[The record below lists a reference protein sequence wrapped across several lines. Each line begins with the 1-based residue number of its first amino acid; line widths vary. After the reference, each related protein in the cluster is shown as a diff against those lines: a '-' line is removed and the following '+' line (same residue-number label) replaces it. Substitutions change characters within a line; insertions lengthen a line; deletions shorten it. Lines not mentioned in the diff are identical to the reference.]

1 VRTVPGTSQL
11 PGFFGPKTLAHTQEA
26 VVARRARNRALADF
40 VASQGATF
48 VPAALGAPSGGTVR
62 LPGGKSESLNQ
73 FFAGAGAGA
82 LAGSIGFASEL
93 GALTI
98 NPALAIPGAVLLIGE
113 LTGLIP
119 SLAGKPKLLDTA
131 QAAQR
136 LLSSPFVPL
145 QLLGQRLAISV
156 KNGVP
161 LSTGNP
167 RLQAQIRQ
175 AIQGTVQTILSQYP
189 LAGSAGSVDTLLNR
203 ALTSQFGPSAT
214 AQLNQVLTR
223 SALLTAPAR
232 QPSARPNLPALPT
245 FTPFQ
250 PGPLSVARLQPAMY
264 GETPGLPAPQPNLPP
279 NTPAPLSRLV
289 NMLHQIEPTTAE
301 QIAGCVALALA
312 GQEELA
318 APCLE
323 HVAVRVVGQGAA
335 NLVASIRKFIS
346 NQFGHGTP
354 LRSRGQQTTNGTRPA
369 PILDQQKPCPEC
381 ERGLSAEQRAQLAR
395 ERAELQKEIQTEQGQ
410 QATKTLDQVQQQL
423 DTLKNLESQPLEQ
436 RDIQSEL
443 QQKNQL
449 QSELDALSGQGSQPG
464 QSPSPVPGQP
474 APMLQQNQAA
484 QQVEQEI
491 EQQQSSEAV
500 QFCVGCQSGEDAI
513 LFLNG
518 EQSKCSVVPGST
530 KSIQVPS

>member
-1 VRTVPGTSQL
+1 MT
-11 PGFFGPKTLAHTQEA
+11 
-26 VVARRARNRALADF
+26 
-40 VASQGATF
+40 
-48 VPAALGAPSGGTVR
+48 

-119 SLAGKPKLLDTA
+119 SLAGRPKLLDTA

-167 RLQAQIRQ
+167 RLQAQLRQ

-289 NMLHQIEPTTAE
+289 DMLRQIEPTTAE

-335 NLVASIRKFIS
+335 NLVASIRKFVANMLGQGRTSRTTPRAIVGQRA
-346 NQFGHGTP
+346 NQP
-354 LRSRGQQTTNGTRPA
+354 NPA